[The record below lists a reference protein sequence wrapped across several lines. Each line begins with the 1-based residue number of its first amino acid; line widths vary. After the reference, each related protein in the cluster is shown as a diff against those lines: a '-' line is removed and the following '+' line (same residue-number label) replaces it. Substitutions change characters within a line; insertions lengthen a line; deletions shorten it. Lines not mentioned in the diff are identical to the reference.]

1 VISSLLLWLVGL
13 QQVFYRWL
21 RSLEWNAEERK
32 KSFSPLSLFLRK
44 KTYRSCI
51 VYCEECLSR
60 LQWYVSRSRVRTWIA
75 ISQSVAVWKRT
86 FFHPLPQ
93 QCSKECC
100 NRSKQLK
107 RTLRRRNRRYV
118 PPANRKNIIR
128 RVPRTDK
135 WASLPRPMHHVIPLC
150 DYFIRRP
157 EIWATQQAWNQRWSK
172 CISDWLETFDP
183 SFVMGIL
190 SLDSGPPQDSINLS
204 TTKIPFFKAFLS
216 TLEDPKCFQLSSN
229 EAMLIVD
236 SGASVCISPHR
247 SDFITYKTSAMR
259 IKDLSSSNKVH
270 GEGII
275 KWRVLN
281 SSGQEISL
289 EVPGYHIPG
298 VEVRLLSPQ
307 VLLQLIGG
315 SYTGSTSGIVISL
328 DNDIELEAKYC
339 PRSRLPFLPTCSVRP
354 SHKSFWAN
362 TFTYSVKEASAYPA
376 LFDATN
382 TNLSLSQKEVLLWHQ
397 RLSHASIKWI
407 QGLMR
412 DRTWL
417 NDNANKANMH
427 GGPFLPCKNSRTS
440 SCNVTALK
448 CAACLCAKASTRS
461 PTNEPT
467 RPAHNVTKQ
476 HVLKRGHLEP
486 GDCISIDQYVSK
498 VQGRLPFTFGRE
510 RNGYTCGTL
519 FIDHASGKIFNFCQL
534 SNNANET
541 LSSKSRLEA
550 FAREESVTIKKFH
563 TDNGIFAS
571 AAFKEDCNLKKQKLT
586 FSGVG
591 AHHQNGVA
599 ERNIKTISQWAR
611 ASMLHA
617 AHSWPDVASIK
628 LWPQAVDYAVWVFN
642 HLPNLEV
649 GVSPNELW
657 SRTRF
662 PTNSLGRAHVFGCP
676 VYVLDPK
683 LQDGHKIPKWDP
695 RARLGMFVG
704 FSPLHSSLVPLV
716 LNILTGKISPQ
727 YHVVFDD
734 KFETVPSLPLGESL
748 QQQWNHI
755 LTFPRECYL
764 DVDVDHNGFPINP
777 PSGYT
782 WDSPPK
788 PLPLKSRGD
797 PEIPEGV
804 FGNDS
809 DDAPVGTPEGVAVGV
824 PQRTQAEQQ
833 VVGVPEGV
841 AVGVPQR
848 PPVGQQ
854 VREPTNKQEGAST
867 GTPVKTQEYK
877 PVEDTAA
884 PPPAPQLIPHEA
896 NDDQPNNAPVPPL
909 NALPPTRPRRQN
921 VGTWKDG
928 PARIRASPMDNES
941 YEFHI
946 LLDNACDSP
955 AAFITNHGHIT
966 FQPQPHRISKTTLLD
981 CTLLQDPW
989 ENPTDLYGYMT
1000 MDSWDPQHINDCDP
1014 RLLAVKSTKS
1024 KYNDD
1029 NPSYDTAV
1037 RGPFQAE
1044 YWKAM
1049 QVELNT
1055 LENDFKCWDLVPR
1068 TPDMNVISSTWA
1080 LKVKRYPDGSVKKF
1094 KARFCARGDQQKEGI
1109 DFFETWSP
1117 VVQWSTIRIV
1127 MILTALRGWKSVQCD
1142 ITAAFIHALLKPGE
1156 EIYVHQPRGFK
1167 LKENHVLKLR
1177 RSLYGLRQAPRYFFE
1192 YFTERLV
1199 RQGLTPSKYDPCLF
1213 FSKTLIV
1220 IIYVDDI
1227 LIYCKDEA
1235 EIDDFITRMRSED
1248 VALHKEGTADGYLG
1262 VDIQRDGT
1270 TITLTQ
1276 SGLTKRIIKALGLD
1290 SKYSTSCNTPAEK
1303 APLPRD
1309 ADGPPASGTLNY
1321 ASIIGMLLYLTGH
1334 SRLDCSFATNQ
1345 CARYTFAPTRKHE
1358 NALIQ
1363 IGRYLKGTINK
1374 GLILSPSET
1383 LHIDCYPDSDFAG
1396 LWKYEDSQDPHC
1408 VRSRTGYVITLANC
1422 PILWSSKLQTEIALS
1437 TMEAEYVALSTSC
1450 KDLFPIIDLTTELCL
1465 ALDVNLQSEV
1475 DLHVKIH
1482 EDNAGALTL
1491 SNLEP
1496 RRMTPRSKHYAV
1508 KYHWFREHIGPRNI
1522 KIIKIPTESQLG
1534 DLFTKGLCRV
1544 AFERLRKKLMGW

>member
-1 VISSLLLWLVGL
+1 V
-13 QQVFYRWL
+13 Q
-21 RSLEWNAEERK
+21 
-32 KSFSPLSLFLRK
+32 
-44 KTYRSCI
+44 
-51 VYCEECLSR
+51 
-60 LQWYVSRSRVRTWIA
+60 
-75 ISQSVAVWKRT
+75 
-86 FFHPLPQ
+86 
-93 QCSKECC
+93 
-100 NRSKQLK
+100 
-107 RTLRRRNRRYV
+107 
-118 PPANRKNIIR
+118 
-128 RVPRTDK
+128 
-135 WASLPRPMHHVIPLC
+135 
-150 DYFIRRP
+150 
-157 EIWATQQAWNQRWSK
+157 
-172 CISDWLETFDP
+172 
-183 SFVMGIL
+183 
-190 SLDSGPPQDSINLS
+190 
-204 TTKIPFFKAFLS
+204 
-216 TLEDPKCFQLSSN
+216 
-229 EAMLIVD
+229 
-236 SGASVCISPHR
+236 
-247 SDFITYKTSAMR
+247 
-259 IKDLSSSNKVH
+259 
-270 GEGII
+270 
-275 KWRVLN
+275 
-281 SSGQEISL
+281 
-289 EVPGYHIPG
+289 
-298 VEVRLLSPQ
+298 
-307 VLLQLIGG
+307 
-315 SYTGSTSGIVISL
+315 
-328 DNDIELEAKYC
+328 
-339 PRSRLPFLPTCSVRP
+339 
-354 SHKSFWAN
+354 
-362 TFTYSVKEASAYPA
+362 EASAYPA

-412 DRTWL
+412 DRKWL
-417 NDNANKANMH
+417 QDNANKGSLH
-427 GGPFLPCKNSRTS
+427 DGPFLLCKNSRAS

-461 PTNEPT
+461 PTNTPTQPT
-467 RPAHNVTKQ
+467 RNTTKPQ
-476 HVLKRGHLEP
+476 ILKRGHLEP

-498 VQGRLPFTFGRE
+498 VQGRLPHTFGRE
-510 RNGYTCGTL
+510 RHGYTCGTL
-519 FIDHASGKIFNFCQL
+519 FVDHASGKIFNFCQL
-534 SNNANET
+534 SNNAIET
-541 LSSKSRLEA
+541 LSTKSRLEA
-550 FAREESVTIKKFH
+550 LAREDSVTIKKFH

-571 AAFKEDCNLKKQKLT
+571 AAFKEDCNSKKQKLT

-617 AHSWPDVASIK
+617 AHSWPDVANVC

-642 HLPNLEV
+642 HLPTLDV

-657 SRTRF
+657 TRTRF
-662 PTNSLGRAHVFGCP
+662 PTNSLERAHVFGCP

-683 LQDGHKIPKWDP
+683 LQDGHKIPKWEP

-748 QQQWNHI
+748 RQQWNHI

-764 DVDVDHNGFPINP
+764 DVDVDQNGFPIDP
-777 PSGYT
+777 PSGYA
-782 WDSPPK
+782 WNPPPK
-788 PLPLKSRGD
+788 PLPLKSPVG
-797 PEIPEGV
+797 IPEGA
-804 FGNDS
+804 FGDES
-809 DDAPVGTPEGVAVGV
+809 IDAPLGVPEGVSVGVPQGTQVGRPVGGPPGKPEGDPTGTRV
-824 PQRTQAEQQ
+824 PQRTQ
-833 VVGVPEGV
+833 VGHPVGEPPGEPEGDPTG
-841 AVGVPQR
+841 APFPPQENEI
-848 PPVGQQ
+848 VQ
-854 VREPTNKQEGAST
+854 
-867 GTPVKTQEYK
+867 
-877 PVEDTAA
+877 DTIA
-884 PPPAPQLIPHEA
+884 PQPAPQVVPHNAHE
-896 NDDQPNNAPVPPL
+896 NSQDDAPVPPQG
-909 NALPPTRPRRQN
+909 AFPTTRPRRQT

-928 PARIRASPMDNES
+928 PAKIRSSPMDNES
-941 YEFHI
+941 YELHV

-955 AAFITNHGHIT
+955 AAFITNQGHIT
-966 FQPQPHRISKTTLLD
+966 FQPQPQRISKSTLHD

-989 ENPTDLYGYMT
+989 ENPTDLYGYIS
-1000 MDSWDPQHINDCDP
+1000 MDSWDPQLVNDCDP
-1014 RLLAVKSTKS
+1014 RLLAVKSSKS

-1029 NPSYDTAV
+1029 NPSYDTAI

-1055 LENDFKCWDLVPR
+1055 LENDFECWDLVPR

-1167 LKENHVLKLR
+1167 LKDNHVLKLR

-1235 EIDDFITRMRSED
+1235 EIDDFINRMRSED

-1262 VDIQRDGT
+1262 VDIHREGT
-1270 TITLTQ
+1270 KITLTQ

-1290 SKYSTSCNTPAEK
+1290 SKYSTSCDTPAEK

-1309 ADGPPASGTLNY
+1309 VDGPPASGTLNY

-1465 ALDVNLQSEV
+1465 ALDVPLRREV

-1482 EDNAGALTL
+1482 EDNSGALTL

-1544 AFERLRKKLMGW
+1544 KFERLRKKLMGW

>member
-1 VISSLLLWLVGL
+1 
-13 QQVFYRWL
+13 
-21 RSLEWNAEERK
+21 
-32 KSFSPLSLFLRK
+32 
-44 KTYRSCI
+44 
-51 VYCEECLSR
+51 
-60 LQWYVSRSRVRTWIA
+60 
-75 ISQSVAVWKRT
+75 
-86 FFHPLPQ
+86 
-93 QCSKECC
+93 
-100 NRSKQLK
+100 
-107 RTLRRRNRRYV
+107 
-118 PPANRKNIIR
+118 
-128 RVPRTDK
+128 
-135 WASLPRPMHHVIPLC
+135 
-150 DYFIRRP
+150 
-157 EIWATQQAWNQRWSK
+157 
-172 CISDWLETFDP
+172 
-183 SFVMGIL
+183 MGIL
-190 SLDSGPPQDSINLS
+190 SFGSVPLQDSIDLNS
-204 TTKIPFFKAFLS
+204 TKIPSFKAFLS
-216 TLEDPKCFQLSSN
+216 TLDDPRCFRLSSTDT
-229 EAMLIVD
+229 MLIVD
-236 SGASVCISPHR
+236 SGASVCISPLR
-247 SDFITYKTSAMR
+247 SDFITYKPSLMK
-259 IKDLSSSNKVH
+259 IKDLSSSNKVQ

-275 KWRVLN
+275 KWRILD
-281 SSGQEISL
+281 SSGQEISI

-307 VLLQLIGG
+307 VLLNLIGG
-315 SYTGSTSGIVISL
+315 NYIGSTSGIVLSL
-328 DNDIELEAKYC
+328 DNNIELDAKYC
-339 PRSRLPFLPTCSVRP
+339 PRSRLPFLPVCSVNP
-354 SHKSFWAN
+354 STRSFWAN
-362 TFTYSVKEASAYPA
+362 AFTYTVQEASAYPA
-376 LFDATN
+376 LLNATN

-397 RLSHASIKWI
+397 RLSHASVQWI
-407 QGLMR
+407 QCLMR
-412 DRTWL
+412 DRKWL
-417 NDNANKANMH
+417 QDNASKGSLH
-427 GGPFLPCKNSRTS
+427 DGPFLPCKNSRAS
-440 SCNVTALK
+440 SCSVSALK

-461 PTNEPT
+461 PTNTPT
-467 RPAHNVTKQ
+467 QPALRSDGLNMPKQ
-476 HVLKRGHLEP
+476 RILKRGHLEP

-498 VQGRLPFTFGRE
+498 VQGRLPWTFGRE
-510 RNGYTCGTL
+510 RHGYTCGTL
-519 FIDHASGKIFNFCQL
+519 FVDHASGKIFNFCQL
-534 SNNANET
+534 SNNAIET

-550 FAREESVTIKKFH
+550 LAQEESVTIKKFH

-571 AAFKEDCNLKKQKLT
+571 SDFKEDCDSKGQKLT

-591 AHHQNGVA
+591 AHHQNGIA

-617 AHSWPDVASIK
+617 AHSWPDVASIN

-642 HLPNLEV
+642 HLPSIDV
-649 GVSPNELW
+649 GISPHELW

-662 PTNSLGRAHVFGCP
+662 PSNSLTRAHVFGCP
-676 VYVLDPK
+676 VYVLDPR

-716 LNILTGKISPQ
+716 LNIHTGKISPQ

-734 KFETVPSLPLGESL
+734 KFETVPSFPLGKSIR
-748 QQQWNHI
+748 QQWNNI
-755 LTFPRECYL
+755 LQFPRECYL

-777 PSGYT
+777 PSGYA
-782 WDSPPK
+782 WESPPR
-788 PLPLKSRGD
+788 PLPLHSQ
-797 PEIPEGV
+797 GV
-804 FGNDS
+804 LPGRSDS
-809 DDAPVGTPEGVAVGV
+809 V
-824 PQRTQAEQQ
+824 P
-833 VVGVPEGV
+833 VGVPEGV
-841 AVGVPQR
+841 SPVVSDGVPVGVPEGV
-848 PPVGQQ
+848 PVG
-854 VREPTNKQEGAST
+854 VSPGAL
-867 GTPVKTQEYK
+867 VED
-877 PVEDTAA
+877 PVEAPFGAPEGVPMGAPFPTPQNEFVQGIIAPQAA
-884 PPPAPQLIPHEA
+884 PHVVPEFVHEDPSA
-896 NDDQPNNAPVPPL
+896 DLSCWPSG
-909 NALPPTRPRRQN
+909 RPRRQN

-928 PARIRASPMDNES
+928 PAKIRACPMENES
-941 YEFHI
+941 YELHI
-946 LLDNACDSP
+946 LLDNACDLP
-955 AAFITNHGHIT
+955 AAFITNQGHIT
-966 FQPQPHRISKTTLLD
+966 VQPQPQRISKCTLLD

-989 ENPTDLYGYMT
+989 VNPTDLYGCVS
-1000 MDSWDPQHINDCDP
+1000 MDSWDPTQVNDCDP
-1014 RLLAVKSTKS
+1014 RLLAVKSSKS
-1024 KYNDD
+1024 KYNED
-1029 NPSYDTAV
+1029 NPSYDTAI

-1049 QVELNT
+1049 QVELTT
-1055 LENDFKCWDLVPR
+1055 LVNDFKCWDLVPR

-1167 LKENHVLKLR
+1167 LKDDHVLKLR

-1199 RQGLTPSKYDPCLF
+1199 RQGLTPSKHDPCLF
-1213 FSKTLIV
+1213 FSKTIIV

-1235 EIDDFITRMRSED
+1235 EIDDFIKRMRSED

-1270 TITLTQ
+1270 KITLTQ

-1290 SKYSTSCNTPAEK
+1290 SKYSTSCDTPAET

-1309 ADGPPASGTLNY
+1309 VDGPPASGTLNY
-1321 ASIIGMLLYLTGH
+1321 ASVVGMLLYLTGH

-1358 NALIQ
+1358 NALIK
-1363 IGRYLKGTINK
+1363 IGRYLKGTINN

-1396 LWKYEDSQDPHC
+1396 LWKYEDSHDPHC

-1465 ALDVNLQSEV
+1465 ALEVPLRSEI

-1522 KIIKIPTESQLG
+1522 KIVKIPTASQLG

-1544 AFERLRKKLMGW
+1544 PFERLRKKIMGW